1 MHDNSPKIH
10 VGYWYLFWHMII
22 ASFNAHKF
30 YIDKQCLAIMLMKHW
45 RQQPNVIISFK
56 FITFT
61 ILNDDNFRKYD
72 ELRWTISNTRVY
84 RLSLIIKKKLP
95 EKINS
100 CDITY
105 PLIMIRS
112 EAIKFHRTQ
121 SFIKLISMSPSHTLL
136 PRAFFHQTQ
145 YFYSIRR

>member
-1 MHDNSPKIH
+1 MHDNSPKMH

-72 ELRWTISNTRVY
+72 ELREQLVILVFTDCHLLLKKITGENKLLRHN
-84 RLSLIIKKKLP
+84 LSLNYDPIGG
-95 EKINS
+95 
-100 CDITY
+100 Y
-105 PLIMIRS
+105 
-112 EAIKFHRTQ
+112 
-121 SFIKLISMSPSHTLL
+121 
-136 PRAFFHQTQ
+136 
-145 YFYSIRR
+145 